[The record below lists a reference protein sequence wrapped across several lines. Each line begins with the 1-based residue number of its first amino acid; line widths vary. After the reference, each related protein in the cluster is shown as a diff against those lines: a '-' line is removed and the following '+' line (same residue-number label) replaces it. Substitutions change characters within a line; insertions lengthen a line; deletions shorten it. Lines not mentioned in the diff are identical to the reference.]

1 MDACYQRCKEA
12 EEAADDFT
20 RHQSTA
26 LLILFYKT
34 LKTKTK
40 KKNPTIDQEPRVQ
53 NPTCTQPRLDIF
65 LTHMYKIIKIK
76 KRK

>member
-40 KKNPTIDQEPRVQ
+40 KKKTPQ
-53 NPTCTQPRLDIF
+53 
-65 LTHMYKIIKIK
+65 
-76 KRK
+76 

>member
-40 KKNPTIDQEPRVQ
+40 KNKPHNRPRTQIPKTHMHTTQIGYLSNPHVQ
-53 NPTCTQPRLDIF
+53 N
-65 LTHMYKIIKIK
+65 YEN
-76 KRK
+76 